1 MYNIANI
8 VSYKSRGLMKLK
20 NKTLPSNQL
29 DHSVSPWLGEYQDC
43 FTFKIKPI
51 TQSFIERFASDLVKW
66 AYNDN
71 EALIISQF
79 YLSKGISPQTY
90 YRWIN
95 QHSILKEAHETALLC
110 IGNRREI
117 GALKRKFSETMIA
130 RRQHA
135 YDSEWNVDK
144 LRNKQDKIDVAVA
157 IKQAEDLSPEKKNIT
172 VVMNCL
178 KDHEKHPEP
187 CDPKTL

>member
-1 MYNIANI
+1 MKSKNQNKLSNKIDHP
-8 VSYKSRGLMKLK
+8 VSSW
-20 NKTLPSNQL
+20 L
-29 DHSVSPWLGEYQDC
+29 DEYQDC

-51 TQSFIERFASDLVKW
+51 TQLFIERFAADLVKW
-66 AYNDN
+66 AYHND

-79 YLSKGISPQTY
+79 YLGKGVSHQTY

-95 QHSILKEAHETALLC
+95 QHNALKEAHETALLC

-117 GALKRKFSETMIA
+117 GALKRKFSEAIVT

-135 YDSEWNVDK
+135 YDAEWNADK

-157 IKQAEDLSPEKKNIT
+157 IKQAELHAENKNIT
-172 VVMNCL
+172 VVMSCL
-178 KDHEKHPEP
+178 KDHSKHSEP
-187 CDPKTL
+187 CELK